1 LLQYTLVMEL
11 FTLIPFEGSQFHTLT
26 LILLVVFPVERI
38 PELNLIVNHLFKG
51 IMGTPPKFIPTQKVK
66 KSENYNHIEI
76 ELARSTIDQQNLMPL
91 TEYKYSILNKS
102 KYIT

>member
-1 LLQYTLVMEL
+1 MEL

-26 LILLVVFPVERI
+26 LILLVVFPVERM

-66 KSENYNHIEI
+66 KSENYNRIEI
-76 ELARSTIDQQNLMPL
+76 EQMAHSTIDQQNLISL

-102 KYIT
+102 K